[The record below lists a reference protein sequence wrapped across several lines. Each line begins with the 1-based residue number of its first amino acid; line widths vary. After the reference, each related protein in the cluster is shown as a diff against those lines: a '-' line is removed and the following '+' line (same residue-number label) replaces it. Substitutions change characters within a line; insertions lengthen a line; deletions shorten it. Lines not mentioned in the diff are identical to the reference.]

1 MLTTMTEQDW
11 KIVLQVFQAS
21 RSRRGDKGQD
31 DRRFLEALHYFVV
44 HNVTCVALPAQFGH
58 WNSVWKRFWR
68 LSRTGTFEAFLDALA
83 ATTVASKGLPY
94 ATISEI
100 SSRFV

>member
-11 KIVLQVFQAS
+11 KIALQVFQAS

-44 HNVTCVALPAQFGH
+44 TCV
-58 WNSVWKRFWR
+58 RFR
-68 LSRTGTFEAFLDALA
+68 PNLGIGTVCGNGSGD
-83 ATTVASKGLPY
+83 
-94 ATISEI
+94 
-100 SSRFV
+100 

>member
-11 KIVLQVFQAS
+11 RIVLQVFQAS

-44 HNVTCVALPAQFGH
+44 GHTTNFAASVVAVSNDAP
-58 WNSVWKRFWR
+58 VR
-68 LSRTGTFEAFLDALA
+68 LRKLL
-83 ATTVASKGLPY
+83 
-94 ATISEI
+94 
-100 SSRFV
+100 

>member
-11 KIVLQVFQAS
+11 KIALQVFQAS

-44 HNVTCVALPAQFGH
+44 HNVTWV
-58 WNSVWKRFWR
+58 RFR
-68 LSRTGTFEAFLDALA
+68 PNLGIGTVCGNGSGD
-83 ATTVASKGLPY
+83 
-94 ATISEI
+94 
-100 SSRFV
+100 